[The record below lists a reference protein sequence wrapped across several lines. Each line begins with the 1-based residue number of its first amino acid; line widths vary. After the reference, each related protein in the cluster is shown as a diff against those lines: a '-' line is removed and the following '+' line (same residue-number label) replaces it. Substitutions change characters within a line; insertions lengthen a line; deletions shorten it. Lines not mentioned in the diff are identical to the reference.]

1 MSFIWIS
8 LLTPSSHP
16 RCDGGEQRG
25 MRQTGDEFHALPREA
40 LRPASSKCDSW
51 CVGRERDR
59 HRVGTHAV
67 ARDAA
72 GGMGGAPSR
81 TGGNDALVISDLVDP
96 GLAVVFAIVAI
107 TLSALVRLR
116 KRGDFSD
123 GRSSER
129 HGRIEKGRLSSAE
142 VDSRPDEGLS

>member
-1 MSFIWIS
+1 M
-8 LLTPSSHP
+8 
-16 RCDGGEQRG
+16 
-25 MRQTGDEFHALPREA
+25 GD
-40 LRPASSKCDSW
+40 
-51 CVGRERDR
+51 
-59 HRVGTHAV
+59 
-67 ARDAA
+67 
-72 GGMGGAPSR
+72 APSR

-107 TLSALVRLR
+107 TISALVRLR